1 MWKKW
6 LKISLWCL
14 LGCGCI
20 TLLVAAVHVKNGK
33 TISDIVIDI
42 DNHGEKIFI
51 NEKDIA
57 AVLTKNGVVKGVAV
71 ENTHPVL
78 VEAELEENAWIR
90 DAQLFFDNN
99 QVLTVK
105 IAERQPIAR
114 VFTVDGASFYIDTA
128 GNRLPLSDKF
138 SARLPVFSSYPS
150 IKKQLTA
157 QDSIAVLDVRRM
169 AQYIQQDS
177 FWLAQVGQVDITPQ
191 HTYEIIPVLG
201 NQVIKL
207 GNGENLDAKFK
218 RLLAFYKQ
226 VWSKAGFEKY
236 ETVDVQFD
244 GQVVAAKRGYV
255 APVAD
260 SATAM
265 QRFMAGGTSLT
276 GVNVDSLRGNV
287 PARANASPARDSAQ
301 TARRPAAVM
310 PPKRNVPAA
319 ARRAESKPP
328 KKQPVR
334 RTTRRH

>member
-33 TISDIVIDI
+33 AISDIIIDI
-42 DNHGEKIFI
+42 DNHGERIFI

-57 AVLTKNGVVKGVAV
+57 AVLTKNGVVKGVPV

-78 VEAELEENAWIR
+78 VEAALEENAWIR

-150 IKKQLTA
+150 IKKPLTA
-157 QDSIAVLDVRRM
+157 DDSIVVLDVRRM

-191 HTYEIIPVLG
+191 HRYEVIPVLG

-207 GNGENLDAKFK
+207 GNGENLDRKFN

-236 ETVDVQFD
+236 ETIDVQFE

-260 SATAM
+260 TTTAM
-265 QRFMAGGTSLT
+265 QRFMAGNTTLT
-276 GVNVDSLRGNV
+276 GVNVDSLRATV
-287 PARANASPARDSAQ
+287 PARAGTTPARDTVP
-301 TARRPAAVM
+301 TAHRPAAVT
-310 PPKRNVPAA
+310 PPKRNAPAA
-319 ARRAESKPP
+319 ARHTPPKLP
-328 KKQPVR
+328 KKQPVKR
-334 RTTRRH
+334 ATRRH

>member
-1 MWKKW
+1 M
-6 LKISLWCL
+6 KISLWCL
-14 LGCGCI
+14 LGCGSI
-20 TLLVAAVHVKNGK
+20 VLLVAAVHVKNGK

-57 AVLTKNGVVKGVAV
+57 AVLAKNGVVKGVAV

-78 VEAELEENAWIR
+78 VEAQLEENAWIR

-105 IAERQPIAR
+105 IAERQPVAR

-128 GNRLPLSDKF
+128 GNKLPLSDKF

-150 IKKQLTA
+150 IKKPLTGD
-157 QDSIAVLDVRRM
+157 DSIAVLDVRRM

-201 NQVIKL
+201 NQVIKI
-207 GNGENLDAKFK
+207 GNAENLDRKFK

-236 ETVDVQFD
+236 ETVDVQFE

-255 APVAD
+255 APVSD
-260 SATAM
+260 STTAM
-265 QRFMAGGTSLT
+265 QRFMAGNTSLT
-276 GVNVDSLRGNV
+276 GVNVDSLRANV
-287 PARANASPARDSAQ
+287 PARANTTPARDTVQA
-301 TARRPAAVM
+301 THRPAAVM
-310 PPKRNVPAA
+310 PPKRNIPAA
-319 ARRAESKPP
+319 ARHIQPKPP

-334 RTTRRH
+334 RTTKRH